1 MKRVFQ
7 ILTMAAVLGLVGC
20 VDSIVPGLRF
30 AATEDQKQA
39 AEAAD
44 DLAGRLS
51 TTGTRPGS
59 AAALALA
66 KMTRPGTIYAGPPKE
81 PIDLESL
88 ATIEAGQWRHKDDQV
103 QAAQLRD
110 NLRARTLEIVNT
122 KLGELAELVS
132 DKAATIGAAVDRMA
146 AIATVATMAEDL
158 AETIPDPRSPDETR
172 SPEAERIAEA
182 AAQAVASIAKV
193 ANDAAT
199 ARPTGGEV
207 VDKTIDQVD
216 KTVGKV
222 VQTGEKALAIYEKYA
237 PEIIGLLSLAGIGAG
252 GYAVKKRRDTTNA
265 NNRAD
270 RGSEKIAE
278 ALAKVAE
285 VGGDIEAAADSIRQA
300 ARNGGNA
307 EAAAEAIAAAAS
319 TGIAPGPRPTDD
331 PTS

>member
-1 MKRVFQ
+1 
-7 ILTMAAVLGLVGC
+7 MAAVLGLVGC

-30 AATEDQKQA
+30 AATEEQKQA

-110 NLRARTLEIVNT
+110 DLRTRTLAIVT
-122 KLGELAELVS
+122 EQLAELTEVVS
-132 DKAATIGAAVDRMA
+132 DKAAKVGAVFDRMA

-158 AETIPDPRSPDETR
+158 ADSIPDPRSPDETR
-172 SPEAERIAEA
+172 SPEAERIAQA
-182 AAQAVASIAKV
+182 AAKAAETITAA
-193 ANDAAT
+193 ANQAAT
-199 ARPTGGEV
+199 ARPTAGEV
-207 VDKTIDQVD
+207 VDKTVDQVD
-216 KTVGKV
+216 KTIGKV
-222 VQTGEKALAIYEKYA
+222 VETGDKALAIYQKYA
-237 PEIIGLLSLAGIGAG
+237 PEIISILGAAGLGVG
-252 GYAVKKRRDTTNA
+252 GYAFKKRRDTTNA

-285 VGGDIEAAADSIRQA
+285 VGGDIEGAADSIRQA